1 MFVGSVCCDL
11 SLATQ
16 ECAGYKALVEEEGEI
31 GVKYSSGRF
40 REDPSG

>member
-16 ECAGYKALVEEEGEI
+16 ECAGYQTAVGEEG
-31 GVKYSSGRF
+31 KFSRQ
-40 REDPSG
+40 